1 MATKTIAIT
10 IFHDSIKDQ
19 VSNESDAQKYG
30 SKMEIMTAEPMTTA
44 KVMPTID
51 QSKQEFVLD
60 DERLT
65 HPNRNYNQV
74 RYHSGI
80 TGAHSQGSR
89 LSIAT
94 LISNLEQ
101 GKIKLAYCPR
111 PFRRHLESCQLAT

>member
-10 IFHDSIKDQ
+10 IFHDSLKGQ

-30 SKMEIMTAEPMTTA
+30 SKMEIMTAAPMTTA

-51 QSKQEFVLD
+51 QSKQEFVLG
-60 DERLT
+60 DEHLT
-65 HPNRNYNQV
+65 HPDRNYNQV
-74 RYHSGI
+74 RYRSAI

-94 LISNLEQ
+94 SISNLERE
-101 GKIKLAYCPR
+101 KIKLAYCLHP
-111 PFRRHLESCQLAT
+111 